1 MSLPLD
7 FPAAWLPATVDLFVV
22 PVLLLV
28 LLLGVGPKGQP
39 IVVGH
44 GLLVGFGVV
53 LPVHQ
58 CPFLVG
64 QLRVAVLVEFGQGLK
79 EGTGDGMFKQRVTGA
94 PVCRRE
100 K

>member
-1 MSLPLD
+1 M
-7 FPAAWLPATVDLFVV
+7 FGVWLLV
-22 PVLLLV
+22 LV

-44 GLLVGFGVV
+44 GLRVGFGMV

-64 QLRVAVLVEFGQGLK
+64 QLGVAVLVEFGQGLK
-79 EGTGDGMFKQRVTGA
+79 QGTSDGMFKQRVTGA
-94 PVCRRE
+94 PHAQNILVPQ
-100 K
+100 